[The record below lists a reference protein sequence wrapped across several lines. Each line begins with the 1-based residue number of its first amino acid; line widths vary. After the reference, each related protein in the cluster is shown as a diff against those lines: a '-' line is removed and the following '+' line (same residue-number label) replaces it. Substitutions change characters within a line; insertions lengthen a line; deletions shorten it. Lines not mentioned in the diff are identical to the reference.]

1 MKLWTKSPV
10 WQYFGLAVDEDRKIK
25 SDDLPCTVPT
35 WNFLPVT
42 LVSNKLFKSYVWMHI
57 SYLIAWL
64 FSVSLEPRVTI
75 FLQSCKRKS
84 RM

>member
-42 LVSNKLFKSYVWMHI
+42 LVSNKLFKKLCMDA
-57 SYLIAWL
+57 YLI
-64 FSVSLEPRVTI
+64 FNSVAI
-75 FLQSCKRKS
+75 FC
-84 RM
+84 